1 MGALNANVPARVT
14 VTEVRDII
22 ETALT
27 ANQINSFIN
36 MAYAVT
42 RPLAGNLG
50 ACGGSDTLEQI
61 MLLLAAHFVTLRDR
75 MLKSESI
82 GGEWSASFMGQD
94 GTGLNASLYGQQ
106 ALALDCS
113 GMLAKAGM
121 KQAVFQVADYDQL
134 ADLSDDV

>member
-1 MGALNANVPARVT
+1 MGALNANVPAQVT
-14 VTEVRDII
+14 ATAVKDIV
-22 ETALT
+22 ETAL
-27 ANQINSFIN
+27 AASQINSFIN
-36 MAYAVT
+36 MSYAVT
-42 RPLAGNLG
+42 RPVAGNLG
-50 ACGGSDTLEQI
+50 ACGGGDTLKQI
-61 MLLLAAHFVTLRDR
+61 MLLLSAHFTTLWDR

-94 GTGLNASLYGQQ
+94 GKGLEASLYGQQ

-121 KQAVFQVADYDQL
+121 KQATFQVADYDQL